1 MLYNNL
7 VVLQMILI
15 TVHIMDI
22 KFQGYD
28 EDRYDFHHRE
38 KKEKRRKL
46 FIKLLFWIISI
57 PVTVTLAILFCS
69 LLIAKTKVTN
79 NSMEPTL
86 SKDDHILINTLSY
99 RIGDPKRF
107 DVIVFEKGDVDHS
120 MYDLKRIYGLPGETI
135 QIKDG
140 LIYINGKEIKDEA
153 GDVETVLGGIAADP
167 VKLGENEYFV
177 LADNRSDSEDSRFA
191 GFGTVK
197 RKNIIGKAWIRTNK
211 FGFVNSKKIKKTEE
225 QTK

>member
-1 MLYNNL
+1 
-7 VVLQMILI
+7 
-15 TVHIMDI
+15 MDI

-69 LLIAKTKVTN
+69 LLIAKTKMTN
-79 NSMEPTL
+79 KSMETTL

-177 LADNRSDSEDSRFA
+177 LADNRNDSEDSRFA

-211 FGFVNSKKIKKTEE
+211 FGFVNSMKIKKTEE

>member
-1 MLYNNL
+1 
-7 VVLQMILI
+7 
-15 TVHIMDI
+15 MDI

-38 KKEKRRKL
+38 KKEKRRKII
-46 FIKLLFWIISI
+46 IKLLFWIVSI
-57 PVTVTLAILFCS
+57 PITVTLAILFCS
-69 LLIAKTKVTN
+69 LLIAKTSVSN
-79 NSMEPTL
+79 NSMEPLL
-86 SKDDHILINTLSY
+86 SKDDHILINTMSY
-99 RIGDPKRF
+99 RISDPKRF
-107 DVIVFEKGDVDHS
+107 DVIVFEKGDSEHS

-153 GDVETVLGGIAADP
+153 GDVETILGGIAADP

-177 LADNRSDSEDSRFA
+177 LADNRNDSEDSRFA

-211 FGFVNSKKIKKTEE
+211 FGFINSMKIKKDKEE
-225 QTK
+225 

>member
-1 MLYNNL
+1 
-7 VVLQMILI
+7 
-15 TVHIMDI
+15 MDK

-38 KKEKRRKL
+38 KKEKRRKIL
-46 FIKLLFWIISI
+46 LKLSFWMISI
-57 PVTVTLAILFCS
+57 PLVVTAAMLFCS
-69 LLIAKTKVTN
+69 LLIAKTSVSN
-79 NSMEPTL
+79 NSMEPL
-86 SKDDHILINTLSY
+86 LQKDDHILINTLIY
-99 RIGDPKRF
+99 RISDPKRF

-140 LIYINGKEIKDEA
+140 MIYINGKEIKDKA
-153 GDVETVLGGIAADP
+153 GEIETLLGGVAADP

-177 LADNRSDSEDSRFA
+177 LADNRNNAEDSRFA

-197 RKNIIGKAWIRTNK
+197 RKSIIGKAWIRTNK
-211 FGFVNSKKIKKTEE
+211 FALISSMKVKKEE
-225 QTK
+225 Q